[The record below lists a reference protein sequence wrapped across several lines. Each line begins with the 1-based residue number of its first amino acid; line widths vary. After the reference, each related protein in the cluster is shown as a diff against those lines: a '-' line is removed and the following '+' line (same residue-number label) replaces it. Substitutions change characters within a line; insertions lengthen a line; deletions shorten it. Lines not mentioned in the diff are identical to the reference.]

1 MNPGTLEI
9 IKVVLPITISGLS
22 FIVSICAFVRSKN
35 SVQEARDV
43 AFSQLRDDFTEQIDN
58 AVKELKTLIVKI
70 EPKLTDA
77 QARRDTDET
86 NKLSE
91 KIEELR
97 KQIQSLQ
104 AKRGELERERT
115 EGKSNEQFLSF
126 RRLHVGDV
134 RRLTQME
141 TQTVMTEAMLL
152 EIENRGFEMH
162 GNRIFVK

>member
-1 MNPGTLEI
+1 
-9 IKVVLPITISGLS
+9 
-22 FIVSICAFVRSKN
+22 VRSKK

-43 AFSQLRDDFTEQIDN
+43 AFSQLRDDLTEQIDN
-58 AVKELKTLIVKI
+58 AVKELKTLRVKI
-70 EPKLTDA
+70 ELKLTGA
-77 QARRDTDET
+77 QARQDTDET
-86 NKLSE
+86 NKLSK

-104 AKRGELERERT
+104 AKRGELERKGT
-115 EGKSNEQFLSF
+115 EGKSNEEFLRF

-152 EIENRGFEMH
+152 EIENRGYDIYGDRIH
-162 GNRIFVK
+162 ARNRLS